1 MHLVR
6 TIIAISSG
14 ILLAV
19 TLRSPIGIGRA
30 GKIIE
35 AGGRLKFRSSRRT
48 YRRVIEFDAQLCGV
62 TGASNVVVEQ
72 RLRRSYRPE
81 EKRNE
86 ERRPSLDAIGRKS
99 RWPRASQ
106 GEERRKVVATFLC
119 QCSTRKLRFASA
131 FAGLIAKRG

>member
-72 RLRRSYRPE
+72 RLRRNYRPE

-86 ERRPSLDAIGRKS
+86 ERRPPLDAIGRKS
-99 RWPRASQ
+99 RWLRAS
-106 GEERRKVVATFLC
+106 
-119 QCSTRKLRFASA
+119 
-131 FAGLIAKRG
+131 

>member
-19 TLRSPIGIGRA
+19 TLRSPIGIARA

-62 TGASNVVVEQ
+62 TGASNA
-72 RLRRSYRPE
+72 YGGI
-81 EKRNE
+81 
-86 ERRPSLDAIGRKS
+86 IGRRKKETKNVVR
-99 RWPRASQ
+99 RW
-106 GEERRKVVATFLC
+106 
-119 QCSTRKLRFASA
+119 TR
-131 FAGLIAKRG
+131 

>member
-19 TLRSPIGIGRA
+19 TLRSPIRIARA

-62 TGASNVVVEQ
+62 TGAGNVVVVEQ
-72 RLRRSYRPE
+72 RLRRNYRPE

-86 ERRPSLDAIGRKS
+86 ERRPPLDAIGRKS
-99 RWPRASQ
+99 RWPRAS
-106 GEERRKVVATFLC
+106 
-119 QCSTRKLRFASA
+119 
-131 FAGLIAKRG
+131 